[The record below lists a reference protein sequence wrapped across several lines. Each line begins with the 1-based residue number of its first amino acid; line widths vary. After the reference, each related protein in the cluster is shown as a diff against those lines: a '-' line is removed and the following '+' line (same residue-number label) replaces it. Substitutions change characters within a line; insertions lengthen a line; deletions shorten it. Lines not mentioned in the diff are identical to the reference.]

1 MDLLNTIEYFFT
13 DIFESQKDLDLKVYV
28 EASPRNIFKKKDYE
42 GNIREYK
49 RLKDLALRIDTESIE
64 TDENDCELMEL
75 FCMFEETL
83 ALYNL
88 YTDRGIAVQDFL
100 RRKAAGEKP
109 ANSEYKEATSR
120 QKSAAASF
128 SRSYNDLSVAY
139 ADYVQHR
146 SEEAQP

>member
-1 MDLLNTIEYFFT
+1 MDLVNAIEYFFT
-13 DIFESQKDLDLKVYV
+13 DIFEGQKDLDLKVYV
-28 EASPRNIFKKKDYE
+28 EASPKNIFKKKDYE

-64 TDENDCELMEL
+64 TDENDYELMEL
-75 FCMFEETL
+75 FCIFEETL

-120 QKSAAASF
+120 QKSAAAAF

-139 ADYVQHR
+139 ADYMQRR
-146 SEEAQP
+146 SEEEA